1 VSDLEEELR
10 HVAGQAAD
18 HAQPLAAAEVIR
30 RGDRRRRRRV
40 VRDGVAVL
48 MAAGAIAAGAGVL
61 SGSLDGAH
69 PAPQSPA
76 GRPAPSARPAP
87 SSVTRSAAP
96 VPSPPVP
103 SPPLPSPRGPS
114 RPVLS
119 GRTPPSTRF
128 AATRES
134 ASTPGS
140 VPSRTPPPASA
151 GR

>member
-1 VSDLEEELR
+1 MSDLEEELR

-96 VPSPPVP
+96 VPSPP
-103 SPPLPSPRGPS
+103 LPSPRGPS

-119 GRTPPSTRF
+119 GRTPPSTRP